1 MQNWSQPGTG
11 RDLSETAPDPP
22 GTDEPTAPDEPAEWD
37 EFASAGPGRVTSPN
51 DVLVAGG
58 PLAQPADEPAEEPA
72 AAAVARPDSAA
83 PAEPEEPAAHHGGSK
98 VLESAAADGFQE
110 RWRDVQFGFVDD
122 PRDAA
127 RRAGEL
133 AAEVLDAFT
142 AELSSRKRSLDDDWR
157 TGRGE
162 PPDTE
167 RLRIAVRAYREF
179 VDRLL
184 NT

>member
-11 RDLSETAPDPP
+11 RDLSETVPDPP
-22 GTDEPTAPDEPAEWD
+22 ATDEPTAQDEPAEWD
-37 EFASAGPGRVTSPN
+37 EFASAGPGRVTPPN
-51 DVLVAGG
+51 DVLVAGRRFARPG
-58 PLAQPADEPAEEPA
+58 GEPAPEQAPEQAAEPAEPAGHRGGSTVLA
-72 AAAVARPDSAA
+72 AAA
-83 PAEPEEPAAHHGGSK
+83 
-98 VLESAAADGFQE
+98 ADRFQE

-122 PRDAA
+122 PRNAA
-127 RRAGEL
+127 SRAGEL

-157 TGRGE
+157 TGPGG

-167 RLRIAVRAYREF
+167 RLRLAVRAYREF